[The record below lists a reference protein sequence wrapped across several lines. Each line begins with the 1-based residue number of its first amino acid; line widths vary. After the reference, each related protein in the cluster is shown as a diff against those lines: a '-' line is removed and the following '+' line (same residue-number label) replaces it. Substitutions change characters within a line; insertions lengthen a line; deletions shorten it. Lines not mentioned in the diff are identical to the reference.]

1 MSTSKTFNVA
11 GLHSATVIIPNEKL
25 KNNVARGLNIDRYS
39 SVNSFAIDATIT
51 AYTKGEKWLDE
62 LRVYLCENKKIVY
75 EFIEKEIPDL
85 KVLKSEATYLMW
97 LDCSEITKNSSEL
110 CNFIR
115 EKTGL
120 YISKGVNYKGNGINF
135 MRMNIACPKET
146 LMDGLSR
153 LKNGILEYKKQK

>member
-1 MSTSKTFNVA
+1 M
-11 GLHSATVIIPNEKL
+11 LPLQLIQ
-25 KNNVARGLNIDRYS
+25 
-39 SVNSFAIDATIT
+39 
-51 AYTKGEKWLDE
+51 KGEKWLDE

-115 EKTGL
+115 EKQDC
-120 YISKGVNYKGNGINF
+120 IFQRV
-135 MRMNIACPKET
+135 
-146 LMDGLSR
+146 
-153 LKNGILEYKKQK
+153 